1 MVKRIF
7 KNTFGLSIIILLI
20 SYGII
25 VGILYDYFGDQ
36 IEREMKAEAA
46 YIACGMEVVGK
57 DYLEGFRVN
66 GYVNGNRVETHK
78 NRITWISQNGVVL
91 YDSNV
96 NETTMED
103 HSNRQEVQ
111 EAKKTGEGYEIRYSD
126 TLQEQT
132 VYYAVKLKDGS
143 ILRLSSA
150 YNTVFS
156 ILISMLQPTVILV
169 VVIVVL
175 SYLLSKRMARKIVA
189 PINNLDLVNGEME
202 EEYEE
207 LVPLLKRVRK
217 QNVLIERQMDDLK
230 TQQTKF
236 QALTEHMREGF
247 LVLDK
252 KEAILS
258 YNVAAVELLGA
269 SKEMDYT
276 GENIISFDRERE
288 LREAVKEAVTGKRS
302 QRMLENGE
310 RIYRIVANPIVTED
324 VIKDETAIRY
334 APTGEFVPEDQV
346 DGVIVIIL
354 DETEKENRDQLRRE
368 FTSNVSHELK
378 TPLTSISGIAEIIMN
393 GIVKPED
400 VSGFAKNIYEEAGR
414 LIGLVNDI
422 IFLSRLDEE
431 TASYVVEDINLLA
444 MAKQVKER
452 LQIPCKEKNV
462 SIHIVG
468 GDVIMKGI
476 PSMMEE
482 VLYNLCDN
490 GIKYNKQ
497 DGRVTVSV
505 RACEDMNVP
514 KVSIQVEDT
523 GIGIPQE
530 DQERVFERF
539 YRVDK
544 SHSRAIGGTGLGL
557 SIVKH
562 VVMFHRGEIQMDSIL
577 GVGTTIT
584 VTLPVDFPVNSE
596 M

>member
-66 GYVNGNRVETHK
+66 GYVNGNSVETHK
-78 NRITWISQNGVVL
+78 NRITWISEDGVVL

-96 NETTMED
+96 NETTMKD

-111 EAKKTGEGYEIRYSD
+111 EAKEKGEGYEIRYSD

-217 QNVLIERQMDDLK
+217 QNVLIERQMDDLQ

-252 KEAILS
+252 KETILS

-269 SKEMDYT
+269 SKDMDYT
-276 GENIISFDRERE
+276 GENIISFDRHRE
-288 LREAVKEAVTGKRS
+288 LREAVKEAIAGKRS
-302 QRMLENGE
+302 QSMLENGE

-324 VIKDETAIRY
+324 IIRDETAIRY
-334 APTGEFVPEDQV
+334 APMGEFVPEEQV

-354 DETEKENRDQLRRE
+354 DETEKEKRDQLRRE

-431 TASYVVEDINLLA
+431 TASYVVEDMNLLA

-452 LQIPCKEKNV
+452 LQIPCKEKNI
-462 SIHIVG
+462 SIHIIG
-468 GDVIMKGI
+468 EDVIMKGI

-497 DGRVTVSV
+497 DGRVTVTIH
-505 RACEDMNVP
+505 AFEDMNVP
-514 KVSIQVEDT
+514 KVSIKVTDN

-562 VVMFHRGEIQMDSIL
+562 VVMFHRGEIQMDSTL
-577 GVGTTIT
+577 GVGTSIT
-584 VTLPVDFPVNSE
+584 VVLPLEFALVE
-596 M
+596 

>member
-7 KNTFGLSIIILLI
+7 KSTFGISMITLLI
-20 SYGII
+20 AYGII

-46 YIACGMEVVGK
+46 YIACGMEVVGEE
-57 DYLEGFRVN
+57 YLEGFRIN
-66 GYVNGNRVETHK
+66 GYVNNGSVEKHK
-78 NRITWISQNGVVL
+78 NRITWISRNGEVL

-96 NETTMED
+96 DQGTMEN
-103 HSNRQEVQ
+103 HGNRQEVK
-111 EAKKTGEGYEIRYSD
+111 EALQNGEGYEVRYSD
-126 TLQEQT
+126 TLREQT

-143 ILRLSSA
+143 VLRLSSA
-150 YNTVFS
+150 YNTVFA

-169 VVIVVL
+169 MVIVLL
-175 SYLLSKRMARKIVA
+175 SYHLSKRMARNIVK
-189 PINNLDLVNGEME
+189 PINNLDLINGEME

-207 LVPLLKRVRK
+207 MVPLLKRIRK

-230 TQQTKF
+230 TQQAKF
-236 QALTEHMREGF
+236 QTLTEHMREGF

-252 KEAILS
+252 RENILS

-269 SKEMDYT
+269 VKEMDYT
-276 GENIISFDRERE
+276 GENIISFDRHRE
-288 LREAVKEAVTGKRS
+288 LREAVKEAVSGKRS
-302 QRMLENGE
+302 QRMLDNGE
-310 RIYRIVANPIVTED
+310 RIYRIVANPIVIEE
-324 VIKDETAIRY
+324 VVRDETKARL
-334 APTGEFVPEDQV
+334 APTGDQVPEEQV
-346 DGVIVIIL
+346 EGVIVIIL
-354 DETEKENRDQLRRE
+354 DETEKEKREQLRRE
-368 FTSNVSHELK
+368 FSSNVSHELK

-414 LIGLVNDI
+414 LVGLVNDI
-422 IFLSRLDEE
+422 IFLSKLDEE
-431 TASYVVEDINLLA
+431 SASYVVEDMNLLA

-462 SIHIVG
+462 SIHIIG
-468 GDVIMKGI
+468 EDVIMKGI
-476 PSMMEE
+476 PSMLEE

-490 GIKYNKQ
+490 AIKYNKIG
-497 DGRVTVSV
+497 GRVAVTIHHF
-505 RACEDMNVP
+505 EDMGVQ

-523 GIGIPQE
+523 GIGVPLE

-562 VVMFHRGEIQMDSIL
+562 VVLFHHGDIQMESRL
-577 GVGTTIT
+577 GEGTTIK
-584 VTLPVDFPVNSE
+584 VILPLDFMAE
-596 M
+596 K

>member
-46 YIACGMEVVGK
+46 YIACGMEVVGG
-57 DYLEGFRVN
+57 DYLEGFRMN
-66 GYVNGNRVETHK
+66 GYVNNQSVESHK
-78 NRITWISQNGVVL
+78 NRITWISEDGEVF

-96 NETTMED
+96 NENTMED
-103 HSNRQEVQ
+103 HSNRQEVL
-111 EAKKTGEGYEIRYSD
+111 EAKEHGEGYEIRYSD

-156 ILISMLQPTVILV
+156 ILISMLQPTIILV

-175 SYLLSKRMARKIVA
+175 SYLLSKRMARKIVE
-189 PINNLDLVNGEME
+189 PINNLDLINGEME

-217 QNVLIERQMDDLK
+217 QNVLIERQMDDLQ
-230 TQQTKF
+230 TQQAKF

-252 KEAILS
+252 KETILS

-276 GENIISFDRERE
+276 GENIISFDRDRE
-288 LREAVKEAVTGKRS
+288 LREAVREAVSGRRS

-310 RIYRIVANPIVTED
+310 RIYRIVANPIVVED
-324 VIKDETAIRY
+324 VVRDETAIRH
-334 APTGEFVPEDQV
+334 APSNEQVPKEQV
-346 DGVIVIIL
+346 EGVIVIIL
-354 DETEKENRDQLRRE
+354 DETEKEKRDQLRRE

-422 IFLSRLDEE
+422 IFLSKLDEE
-431 TASYVVEDINLLA
+431 TASYVVEDMNLLA

-468 GDVIMKGI
+468 EDVIMKGI

-497 DGRVTVSV
+497 DGRVAVTIHSFDDV
-505 RACEDMNVP
+505 DGK
-514 KVSIQVEDT
+514 KVSIKVEDT
-523 GIGIPQE
+523 GIGIPIE

-562 VVMFHRGEIQMDSIL
+562 VVMFHHGDIQMESKL
-577 GVGTTIT
+577 NEGTTIK
-584 VTLPVDFPVNSE
+584 VTLPLDFSMGE
-596 M
+596 

>member
-66 GYVNGNRVETHK
+66 GHVNGNSVETHK
-78 NRITWISQNGVVL
+78 NRITWISEDGVVL

-96 NETTMED
+96 NETTMKD

-111 EAKKTGEGYEIRYSD
+111 EAKEKGEGYEIRYSD

-217 QNVLIERQMDDLK
+217 QNVLIERQMDDLQ

-252 KEAILS
+252 KETILS

-269 SKEMDYT
+269 SKDMDYT
-276 GENIISFDRERE
+276 GENIISFDRHRE
-288 LREAVKEAVTGKRS
+288 LREAVKEAIAGKRS
-302 QRMLENGE
+302 QSMLENGE

-324 VIKDETAIRY
+324 VIRDETAVRY
-334 APTGEFVPEDQV
+334 APMGEFVPEEQV

-354 DETEKENRDQLRRE
+354 DETEKEKRDQLRRE

-431 TASYVVEDINLLA
+431 TASYVVEDMNLLA

-452 LQIPCKEKNV
+452 LQIPCKEKNI
-462 SIHIVG
+462 SIHIIG
-468 GDVIMKGI
+468 EDVIMKGI

-497 DGRVTVSV
+497 DGRVTVTIQ
-505 RACEDMNVP
+505 AFEDMNVP
-514 KVSIQVEDT
+514 KVSIKVEDT

-562 VVMFHRGEIQMDSIL
+562 VVMFHQGEIQMDSIL

-584 VTLPVDFPVNSE
+584 VTLPLEFSVAE
-596 M
+596 

>member
-66 GYVNGNRVETHK
+66 GYVNGNSVETHK
-78 NRITWISQNGVVL
+78 NRITWISEDGVVL

-96 NETTMED
+96 NETTMKD

-111 EAKKTGEGYEIRYSD
+111 EAKEKGEGYEIRYSD

-217 QNVLIERQMDDLK
+217 QNVLIERQMDDLQ

-252 KEAILS
+252 KETILS

-269 SKEMDYT
+269 SKDMEYT
-276 GENIISFDRERE
+276 GENIISFDRHRE
-288 LREAVKEAVTGKRS
+288 LREAVKEAIAGKRS
-302 QRMLENGE
+302 QSMLENGE

-324 VIKDETAIRY
+324 VIRDETAVRY
-334 APTGEFVPEDQV
+334 APMGEFVPEEQV

-354 DETEKENRDQLRRE
+354 DETEKEKRDQLRRE

-431 TASYVVEDINLLA
+431 TASYVVEDMNLLA

-452 LQIPCKEKNV
+452 LQIPCKEKNI
-462 SIHIVG
+462 SIHIIG
-468 GDVIMKGI
+468 EDVIMKGI

-497 DGRVTVSV
+497 DGRVTVTIQ
-505 RACEDMNVP
+505 AFEDMNVP
-514 KVSIQVEDT
+514 KVSIKVEDT

-562 VVMFHRGEIQMDSIL
+562 VVMFHQGEIQMDSIL

-584 VTLPVDFPVNSE
+584 VTLPLEFSVAE
-596 M
+596 

>member
-66 GYVNGNRVETHK
+66 GYVNGNSVETHK
-78 NRITWISQNGVVL
+78 NRITWISEDGVVL

-96 NETTMED
+96 NETTMKD

-111 EAKKTGEGYEIRYSD
+111 EAKEKGEGYEIRYSD

-217 QNVLIERQMDDLK
+217 QNVLIERQMDDLQ

-252 KEAILS
+252 KETILS

-269 SKEMDYT
+269 SKDMDYT
-276 GENIISFDRERE
+276 GENIISFDRHRE
-288 LREAVKEAVTGKRS
+288 LREAVKEAIAGKRS
-302 QRMLENGE
+302 QSMLENGE

-324 VIKDETAIRY
+324 VIRDETAVRY
-334 APTGEFVPEDQV
+334 APMGEFVPEEQV

-354 DETEKENRDQLRRE
+354 DETEKEKRDQLRRE

-431 TASYVVEDINLLA
+431 TASYVVEDMNLLA

-452 LQIPCKEKNV
+452 LQIPCKEKNI
-462 SIHIVG
+462 SIHIIG
-468 GDVIMKGI
+468 EDVIMKGI

-497 DGRVTVSV
+497 DGRVTVTIQ
-505 RACEDMNVP
+505 AFEDMNVP
-514 KVSIQVEDT
+514 KVSIKVEDT

-562 VVMFHRGEIQMDSIL
+562 VVMFHQGEIQMDSIL

-584 VTLPVDFPVNSE
+584 VTLPLEFSVAE
-596 M
+596 

>member
-46 YIACGMEVVGK
+46 YIACGMEVVGGE
-57 DYLEGFRVN
+57 YLEGFRMN
-66 GYVNGNRVETHK
+66 GYINHQSVQSHK
-78 NRITWISQNGVVL
+78 NRITWISEAGEVL

-96 NETTMED
+96 NENVMED
-103 HSNRQEVQ
+103 HSNRQEVL
-111 EAKKTGEGYEIRYSD
+111 EAKEQGEGYEIRYSD

-156 ILISMLQPTVILV
+156 ILISMLQPTIILV

-189 PINNLDLVNGEME
+189 PINNLDLINGEME

-207 LVPLLKRVRK
+207 LVPLLKRIRK
-217 QNVLIERQMDDLK
+217 QNVLIERQMDDLQ

-252 KEAILS
+252 KENILS
-258 YNVAAVELLGA
+258 YNIAAMELLGA

-276 GENIISFDRERE
+276 GENIIAFDRDRE
-288 LREAVKEAVTGKRS
+288 LREAVREAVLGKRS
-302 QRMLENGE
+302 QRILENGE
-310 RIYRIVANPIVTED
+310 RIYRIVANPIVEQD
-324 VIKDETAIRY
+324 VVKDETA
-334 APTGEFVPEDQV
+334 VPYVPSNEQV
-346 DGVIVIIL
+346 LVEQVEGVIVIIL
-354 DETEKENRDQLRRE
+354 DETEKEKRDQLRRE

-414 LIGLVNDI
+414 LVGLVNDI
-422 IFLSRLDEE
+422 IFLSKLDEE
-431 TASYVVEDINLLA
+431 MVSYAPEEINVLD
-444 MAKQVKER
+444 MAKQVKDR
-452 LQIPCKEKNV
+452 LQMPCKEKNV

-468 GDVIMKGI
+468 EDVTVKGI
-476 PSMMEE
+476 SSMIEE
-482 VLYNLCDN
+482 VIYNLCDN
-490 GIKYNKQ
+490 AIKYNKQ
-497 DGRVTVSV
+497 DGRVSV
-505 RACEDMNVP
+505 MIHVFEDVDMK
-514 KVSIQVEDT
+514 KVSIKVEDT
-523 GIGIPQE
+523 GIGIPLE

-562 VVMFHRGEIQMDSIL
+562 VVMFHHGDIQIESRLGE
-577 GVGTTIT
+577 GTAIT
-584 VTLPVDFPVNSE
+584 VVLPVDFSGIA
-596 M
+596 

>member
-36 IEREMKAEAA
+36 IEREMKVEAA

-66 GYVNGNRVETHK
+66 GYVNGNSVETHK
-78 NRITWISQNGVVL
+78 NRITWISEDGVVL

-96 NETTMED
+96 NETTMKD

-111 EAKKTGEGYEIRYSD
+111 EAKEKGEGYEIRYSD

-132 VYYAVKLKDGS
+132 VYYAVRLKDGS

-217 QNVLIERQMDDLK
+217 QNVLIERQMDDLQ

-252 KEAILS
+252 KETILS
-258 YNVAAVELLGA
+258 YNVAAVELVGA

-276 GENIISFDRERE
+276 GENIISFDRHRE
-288 LREAVKEAVTGKRS
+288 LREAVKEAVAGKRS
-302 QRMLENGE
+302 QSMLENGE

-324 VIKDETAIRY
+324 VIRDETAVRY
-334 APTGEFVPEDQV
+334 APMGEFVPEEQV

-354 DETEKENRDQLRRE
+354 DETEKEKRDQLRRE

-431 TASYVVEDINLLA
+431 TASYVVEDMNLLA

-452 LQIPCKEKNV
+452 LQIPCKEKNI
-462 SIHIVG
+462 SIHIIG
-468 GDVIMKGI
+468 EDVIMKGI

-497 DGRVTVSV
+497 DGRVTVTIH
-505 RACEDMNVP
+505 AFEDMNVP

-562 VVMFHRGEIQMDSIL
+562 VVMFHQGEIQMDSIL

-584 VTLPVDFPVNSE
+584 VTLPLEFSVAE
-596 M
+596 

>member
-36 IEREMKAEAA
+36 IEREMKVEAA

-66 GYVNGNRVETHK
+66 GYVNGNSVETHK
-78 NRITWISQNGVVL
+78 NRITWISEDGVVL

-96 NETTMED
+96 NETTMKD

-111 EAKKTGEGYEIRYSD
+111 EAKEKGEGYEIRYSD

-217 QNVLIERQMDDLK
+217 QNVLIERQMDDLQ

-252 KEAILS
+252 KETILS

-276 GENIISFDRERE
+276 GENIISFDRHRE
-288 LREAVKEAVTGKRS
+288 LREAVKEAIAGKRS
-302 QRMLENGE
+302 QSMLENGE

-324 VIKDETAIRY
+324 VIRDETAVRY
-334 APTGEFVPEDQV
+334 APMGEFVPEEQV

-354 DETEKENRDQLRRE
+354 DETEKEKRDQLRRE

-431 TASYVVEDINLLA
+431 TASYVVEDMNLLA
-444 MAKQVKER
+444 MTKQVKER

-462 SIHIVG
+462 SIHIIG
-468 GDVIMKGI
+468 EDVIMKGI

-497 DGRVTVSV
+497 DGRVTVTIH
-505 RACEDMNVP
+505 AFEDMNVP
-514 KVSIQVEDT
+514 KVSIKVTDT

-562 VVMFHRGEIQMDSIL
+562 VVMLHRGDIQMDSTL
-577 GVGTTIT
+577 GVGTSIT
-584 VTLPVDFPVNSE
+584 VVLPLEFALVE
-596 M
+596 

>member
-25 VGILYDYFGDQ
+25 VGILYDHFGDQ

-66 GYVNGNRVETHK
+66 GYVNGYSVETHK
-78 NRITWISQNGVVL
+78 NRITWISEDGVVL

-111 EAKKTGEGYEIRYSD
+111 EAKEKGEGYEIRYSD

-252 KEAILS
+252 KETILS

-276 GENIISFDRERE
+276 GENIISFDRHRE
-288 LREAVKEAVTGKRS
+288 LREAVKEAIAGKRS
-302 QRMLENGE
+302 QSMLENGE

-334 APTGEFVPEDQV
+334 APTGELVPEEQV

-354 DETEKENRDQLRRE
+354 DETEKEKRDQLRRE

-400 VSGFAKNIYEEAGR
+400 VPGFAKNIYEEAGR

-422 IFLSRLDEE
+422 IFLSKLDEE
-431 TASYVVEDINLLA
+431 TAFYAVEDMNLLA

-452 LQIPCKEKNV
+452 LQIPCKEKNI

-468 GDVIMKGI
+468 EDVIMKGI

-497 DGRVTVSV
+497 DGRVTVTIQ
-505 RACEDMNVP
+505 AFEDMNVP

-562 VVMFHRGEIQMDSIL
+562 VVMFHQGEIQMDSIL
-577 GVGTTIT
+577 GVGTTLT
-584 VTLPVDFPVNSE
+584 VTLPLEFSVDE
-596 M
+596 

>member
-57 DYLEGFRVN
+57 DYLEGFRMN
-66 GYVNGNRVETHK
+66 GYVNGNSVETHK
-78 NRITWISQNGVVL
+78 NRITWISEDGAVL

-96 NETTMED
+96 NETTMKD

-111 EAKKTGEGYEIRYSD
+111 EAKEKGEGYEIRYSD

-132 VYYAVKLKDGS
+132 VYYAVRLKDGS

-217 QNVLIERQMDDLK
+217 QNVLIERQMDDLQ

-252 KEAILS
+252 KETILS

-276 GENIISFDRERE
+276 GENIISFDRHRE
-288 LREAVKEAVTGKRS
+288 LREAVKEAVAGKRS
-302 QRMLENGE
+302 QSMLENGE

-324 VIKDETAIRY
+324 VIRDETAVRY
-334 APTGEFVPEDQV
+334 APMGEFVPEEQV

-354 DETEKENRDQLRRE
+354 DETEKEKRDQLRRE

-431 TASYVVEDINLLA
+431 TASYVVEDMNLFA

-452 LQIPCKEKNV
+452 LQIPCKEKNI
-462 SIHIVG
+462 SIHIIG
-468 GDVIMKGI
+468 EDVIMKGI

-497 DGRVTVSV
+497 DGRVTVTIH
-505 RACEDMNVP
+505 AFEDMNVP

-562 VVMFHRGEIQMDSIL
+562 VVMFHQGEIQMDSIL

-584 VTLPVDFPVNSE
+584 VTLPLEFSVAE
-596 M
+596 

>member
-7 KNTFGLSIIILLI
+7 KNTFGLSIIILFI
-20 SYGII
+20 SYVII
-25 VGILYDYFGDQ
+25 VGILYDYFGNQ

-57 DYLEGFRVN
+57 DYLEGFRMS
-66 GYVNGNRVETHK
+66 GYVKDSVVDSHK
-78 NRITWISQNGVVL
+78 NRITWISEEGDVL

-96 NETTMED
+96 NESTMED

-111 EAKKTGEGYEIRYSD
+111 EAKEKGEGYEIRYSD

-156 ILISMLQPTVILV
+156 ILISMLQPTMILV

-175 SYLLSKRMARKIVA
+175 SYLLSKRMAKNIVA
-189 PINNLDLVNGEME
+189 PINNLDLINGEME

-207 LVPLLKRVRK
+207 LVPLLKRIRK
-217 QNVLIERQMDDLK
+217 QNVLIERQMDDLQM
-230 TQQTKF
+230 QQTKF

-252 KEAILS
+252 KENILS
-258 YNVAAVELLGA
+258 YNLAAVELLKA

-276 GENIISFDRERE
+276 GENIISFDRDRE
-288 LREAVKEAVTGKRS
+288 LREAVKEAVSGKRS
-302 QRMLENGE
+302 QRILESGE

-324 VIKDETAIRY
+324 LIKDETAVRY
-334 APTGEFVPEDQV
+334 APTNEQVPEELV
-346 DGVIVIIL
+346 EGVIVIIL
-354 DETEKENRDQLRRE
+354 DETEKEKRDQLRRE

-393 GIVKPED
+393 GIVKAED

-422 IFLSRLDEE
+422 IFLSKLDEE
-431 TASYVVEDINLLA
+431 TASYVVEDMNLLA
-444 MAKQVKER
+444 MAKQVRER

-468 GDVIMKGI
+468 EDVIMKGI

-497 DGRVTVSV
+497 DGRVCVTIYGF
-505 RACEDMNVP
+505 EDMGVQ
-514 KVSIQVEDT
+514 KVSIKVEDT
-523 GIGIPQE
+523 GIGIPLE

-562 VVMFHRGEIQMDSIL
+562 VVMFHHGDIRMESTMGS
-577 GVGTTIT
+577 GTTIT
-584 VTLPVDFPVNSE
+584 VALPLDF
-596 M
+596 

>member
-25 VGILYDYFGDQ
+25 VGILYDYFENQ
-36 IEREMKAEAA
+36 IEREMKTEAA

-57 DYLEGFRVN
+57 DYLEGFHVN
-66 GYVNGNRVETHK
+66 GYVNGSRIESHK
-78 NRITWISQNGVVL
+78 NRITWISEDGVVL

-103 HSNRQEVQ
+103 HSNRQEVK
-111 EAKKTGEGYEIRYSD
+111 EAKTKGEGYEIRYSD

-150 YNTVFS
+150 YRTVFS
-156 ILISMLQPTVILV
+156 ILISMLQPTLVLV

-217 QNVLIERQMDDLK
+217 QNVLIERQMDDLQA
-230 TQQTKF
+230 QQTKF

-247 LVLDK
+247 LVVDK
-252 KEAILS
+252 RENILS
-258 YNVAAVELLGA
+258 YNLAAVELLGA

-276 GENIISFDRERE
+276 GVNIISFDRDRE
-288 LREAVKEAVTGKRS
+288 LREAVKEAVSGKRS

-324 VIKDETAIRY
+324 VVRDETVIRY
-334 APTGEFVPEDQV
+334 APTSEQVPEEEV
-346 DGVIVIIL
+346 EGVIVIIL
-354 DETEKENRDQLRRE
+354 DETEKEKREQLRRE

-400 VSGFAKNIYEEAGR
+400 VSRFAKNIYEEAGR

-431 TASYVVEDINLLA
+431 SASFVVEDINLLA
-444 MAKQVKER
+444 MTKQVKER
-452 LQIPCKEKNV
+452 LQIPSKEKNV
-462 SIHIVG
+462 SIHIIG
-468 GDVIMKGI
+468 EDVVMKGI
-476 PSMMEE
+476 SAMIEE
-482 VLYNLCDN
+482 VIYNLCDN
-490 GIKYNKQ
+490 GIKYNKPN
-497 DGRVTVSV
+497 GRVAVTI
-505 RACEDMNVP
+505 RTYEDVDVQ
-514 KVSIQVEDT
+514 KVSIEVEDT
-523 GIGIPQE
+523 GIGIPLE
-530 DQERVFERF
+530 EQERVFERF

-562 VVMFHRGEIQMDSIL
+562 VVLFHHGDIQMESTM
-577 GVGTTIT
+577 GVGTKIT
-584 VTLPVDFPVNSE
+584 VVLPLDFL
-596 M
+596 

>member
-46 YIACGMEVVGK
+46 YIAYGMEVVGK

-66 GYVNGNRVETHK
+66 GHVNGNSVETHK
-78 NRITWISQNGVVL
+78 NRITWISEDGVVL

-96 NETTMED
+96 NETTMKD

-111 EAKKTGEGYEIRYSD
+111 EAKEKGEGYEIRYSD

-217 QNVLIERQMDDLK
+217 QNVLIERQMDDLQ

-252 KEAILS
+252 KETILS

-276 GENIISFDRERE
+276 GENIISFDRHRE
-288 LREAVKEAVTGKRS
+288 LREAVKEAIAGKRS
-302 QRMLENGE
+302 QSMLENGE

-324 VIKDETAIRY
+324 VIRDETAVRY
-334 APTGEFVPEDQV
+334 APMGEFVPEEQE

-354 DETEKENRDQLRRE
+354 DETEKEKRDQLRRE

-431 TASYVVEDINLLA
+431 TASYVVEDMNLLA
-444 MAKQVKER
+444 MTKQVKER

-462 SIHIVG
+462 SIHIIG
-468 GDVIMKGI
+468 EDVIMKGI

-497 DGRVTVSV
+497 DGRVTVTIH
-505 RACEDMNVP
+505 AFEDMNVP
-514 KVSIQVEDT
+514 KVSIKVTDT

-562 VVMFHRGEIQMDSIL
+562 VVMFHRGDIQMDSTL
-577 GVGTTIT
+577 GVGTSIT
-584 VTLPVDFPVNSE
+584 VVLPLEFALVE
-596 M
+596 

>member
-66 GYVNGNRVETHK
+66 GHVNGNSVETHK
-78 NRITWISQNGVVL
+78 NRITWISEDGVVL

-96 NETTMED
+96 NETTMKD

-111 EAKKTGEGYEIRYSD
+111 EAKEKGEGYEIRYSD

-217 QNVLIERQMDDLK
+217 QNVLIERQMDDLQ

-252 KEAILS
+252 KETILS

-276 GENIISFDRERE
+276 GENIISFDRHRE
-288 LREAVKEAVTGKRS
+288 LREAVKEAIAGKRS
-302 QRMLENGE
+302 QSMLENGE

-324 VIKDETAIRY
+324 VIRDETAVRY
-334 APTGEFVPEDQV
+334 APMGEFVPEEQV

-354 DETEKENRDQLRRE
+354 DETEKEKRDQLRRE

-431 TASYVVEDINLLA
+431 TASYVVEDMNLLA
-444 MAKQVKER
+444 MVKQVKER
-452 LQIPCKEKNV
+452 LQIPCKEKNI
-462 SIHIVG
+462 SIHIIG
-468 GDVIMKGI
+468 EDVIMKGI

-497 DGRVTVSV
+497 DGRVTVTIH
-505 RACEDMNVP
+505 AFEDMNVP
-514 KVSIQVEDT
+514 KVSIKVTDN

-562 VVMFHRGEIQMDSIL
+562 VVMFHRGDIQMDSTL
-577 GVGTTIT
+577 GVGTSIT
-584 VTLPVDFPVNSE
+584 VVLPLEFALVE
-596 M
+596 

>member
-354 DETEKENRDQLRRE
+354 DETEKEKRDQLRRE

-497 DGRVTVSV
+497 DGRVTVSI

>member
-46 YIACGMEVVGK
+46 YIACGMEVVGRE
-57 DYLEGFRVN
+57 YLEGFRMN
-66 GYVNGNRVETHK
+66 GYVNVNGVESHK
-78 NRITWISQNGVVL
+78 NRITWISEEGEVL

-96 NETTMED
+96 NEHTMED
-103 HSNRQEVQ
+103 HSNRQEVL
-111 EAKKTGEGYEIRYSD
+111 EAKEHGEGCEIRYSD

-132 VYYAVKLKDGS
+132 VYYAVKMKDGS

-156 ILISMLQPTVILV
+156 FLISMLQPTIILV

-175 SYLLSKRMARKIVA
+175 SYLLSKRMARKIVE
-189 PINNLDLVNGEME
+189 PINNLDLINGEME

-217 QNVLIERQMDDLK
+217 QNVLIERQMDDLQ
-230 TQQTKF
+230 TQQTNF

-247 LVLDK
+247 LVLDR
-252 KEAILS
+252 KENILS

-276 GENIISFDRERE
+276 GENIISFDRDRE
-288 LREAVKEAVTGKRS
+288 LREAVKEAVLGKRS

-324 VIKDETAIRY
+324 VVRDETAIRY
-334 APTGEFVPEDQV
+334 APNSEQVPEEQV
-346 DGVIVIIL
+346 EGVIVIIL

-400 VSGFAKNIYEEAGR
+400 VTGFAKNIYEEAGR

-422 IFLSRLDEE
+422 IFLSKLDEE
-431 TASYVVEDINLLA
+431 TASYVVEDMNLLA
-444 MAKQVKER
+444 MARRVKER
-452 LQIPCKEKNV
+452 LQIPCREKNV
-462 SIHIVG
+462 SIHIIG
-468 GDVIMKGI
+468 EDVIMKGI
-476 PSMMEE
+476 PSMLEE

-497 DGRVTVSV
+497 DGRVTVNI
-505 RACEDMNVP
+505 RAFEDMGVQ
-514 KVSIQVEDT
+514 KVSITVEDT
-523 GIGIPQE
+523 GIGIPLE

-562 VVMFHRGEIQMDSIL
+562 VVMFHHGDIQMESTL
-577 GVGTTIT
+577 NVGTTIK
-584 VTLPVDFPVNSE
+584 VMLPLNFSVG
-596 M
+596 